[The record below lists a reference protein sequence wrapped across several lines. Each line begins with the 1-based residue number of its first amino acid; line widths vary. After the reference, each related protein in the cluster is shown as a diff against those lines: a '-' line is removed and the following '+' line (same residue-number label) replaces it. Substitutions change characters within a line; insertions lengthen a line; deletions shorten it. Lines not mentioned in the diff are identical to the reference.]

1 MICTSAQRHQQ
12 SIANIAMPEL
22 KNVNAINTMITIGGG
37 MKNMN
42 SLFER
47 LKPEHKATLESQA
60 NLYPSSIKHIIQELN
75 SSYSF
80 IDLKYGSVIALSS
93 FCSLPNYDILTI
105 NNLFEKHENISS

>member
-12 SIANIAMPEL
+12 SIANIAMQEL
-22 KNVNAINTMITIGGG
+22 KNVNAINMTITIAGG

-42 SLFER
+42 NLYER
-47 LKPEHKATLESQA
+47 LKPEHKATLEKQA
-60 NLYPSSIKHIIQELN
+60 DLYPSSIKHIYMELKG
-75 SSYSF
+75 SYSF

-93 FCSLPNYDILTI
+93 FCSLPNYEILTI